1 MAKRVRKPRKV
12 RTPRTLD
19 RQLVTPEGVPLNLKL
34 GSAGTR
40 AAAFMIDA
48 IVMLVTLIAA
58 SLLIYALAVGG
69 PDGSPSIYAVIW
81 LLGFFLL
88 RNFYF
93 VLFEAGRR
101 AATPGKRLM
110 KLRVVS
116 RDGGRLTGSAVLAR
130 NLMREIE
137 VFLPLAFLA
146 FSSAEGMASRW
157 TAVLALG
164 WTLILLF
171 LPLFNRD
178 RLRAGDLIAGTWV
191 VEREVRKLGEDLLI
205 QTAHEKDRE
214 RIAPF
219 TPAELDAYGAFEL
232 QRLED
237 VLRRNDRGDLFAVA
251 AAIRGKLGRAD
262 EGADLAFLEAYYTNL
277 RHHLERKL
285 LFGTRKRDKFDRD
298 TTNRSGAIL

>member
-1 MAKRVRKPRKV
+1 MARRPRKPRV
-12 RTPRTLD
+12 PRTLD
-19 RQLVTPEGVPLNLKL
+19 RQLVTPEGVPLNLRL
-34 GSAGTR
+34 GSAGAR
-40 AAAFMIDA
+40 AGAFTIDA
-48 IVMLVTLIAA
+48 IIMLAILIGTSLLIAA
-58 SLLIYALAVGG
+58 LAIGG
-69 PDGSPSIYAVIW
+69 PGGPQSLYAIVW
-81 LLGFFLL
+81 LLGFFVL

-93 VLFEAGRR
+93 VLHEAGRR

-116 RDGGRLTGSAVLAR
+116 RDGARLTGAAVLAR

-137 VFLPLAFLA
+137 VFLPLMFLGFAF
-146 FSSAEGMASRW
+146 AEGMASRW

-164 WTLILLF
+164 WALILLF

-205 QTAHEKDRE
+205 QTAHEKDRA

-219 TPAELDAYGAFEL
+219 TTAELDAYGAFEL

-237 VLRRNDRGDLFAVA
+237 VLRRNDRADLFAVA
-251 AAIRGKLGRAD
+251 GAIRRKLGRVDD
-262 EGADLAFLEAYYTNL
+262 EADLAFLEAYYGDL
-277 RHHLERKL
+277 RRHLERKL
-285 LFGTRKRDKFDRD
+285 LFGQRKRDKFDHEP
-298 TTNRSGAIL
+298 TN

>member
-1 MAKRVRKPRKV
+1 MAKRVRNGRKQ

-19 RQLVTPEGVPLNLKL
+19 RQLVTPEGVPLNLRL
-34 GSAGTR
+34 GSGGARAG
-40 AAAFMIDA
+40 AFMIDA
-48 IVMLVTLIAA
+48 IIMLAVLIAA
-58 SLLIYALAVGG
+58 SLLIFSLAIGG
-69 PDGSPSIYAVIW
+69 PDGARSLYAIIW
-81 LLGFFLL
+81 LIGFFVL

-137 VFLPLAFLA
+137 VFLPLAFLGFA
-146 FSSAEGMASRW
+146 SAEGMASRW

-205 QTAHEKDRE
+205 QTASEKDRG

-219 TPAELDAYGAFEL
+219 TAAELDAYGTLEL

-237 VLRRNDRGDLFAVA
+237 VLRRNDRADLFAVA
-251 AAIRGKLGRAD
+251 GAIRRKLDRAD
-262 EGADLAFLEAYYTNL
+262 DGADLAFLEAYYAAL
-277 RHHLERKL
+277 RRHLERKL

-298 TTNRSGAIL
+298 PTNR

>member
-1 MAKRVRKPRKV
+1 MARRDRKARRPRVPRS
-12 RTPRTLD
+12 LD
-19 RQLVTPEGVPLNLKL
+19 RQLVTPEGVPLNLRL
-34 GSAGTR
+34 GSAGSR
-40 AAAFMIDA
+40 AGAFLIDA
-48 IVMLVTLIAA
+48 IIMLAVLIGA
-58 SLLIYALAVGG
+58 SLLILALVSGG
-69 PDGSPSIYAVIW
+69 PSGASSLYAVVW

-116 RDGGRLTGSAVLAR
+116 RSGGRLTGAAVLAR

-137 VFLPLAFLA
+137 VFLPLFFLA
-146 FSSAEGMASRW
+146 FAFAEGMATAW
-157 TAVLALG
+157 TATLALG
-164 WTLILLF
+164 WALILLF
-171 LPLFNRD
+171 LPVFNRD

-205 QTAHEKDRE
+205 QTAHEKDMA

-219 TPAELDAYGAFEL
+219 TAADLDAYGAFEL

-237 VLRRNDRGDLFAVA
+237 VLRRNDRADLYAVA
-251 AAIRGKLGRAD
+251 SAIRGKLGRQD
-262 EGADLAFLEAYYTNL
+262 EGADLAFLETYYAAL

-285 LFGTRKRDKFDRD
+285 LFGQRKRDKYDQI
-298 TTNRSGAIL
+298 GANS